1 MRCKTYCDERRP
13 TMLDER
19 QRVLLVEDNEQNLE
33 LAQFLL
39 EEAGL
44 TVEAARNAFEAR
56 QAMTREEPA
65 LVLMDIDLPG
75 IDGLDLVSEI
85 RRKPQWRRL
94 PVVALTAHA
103 MRGDRERFLA
113 GGCNGYISKPIQV
126 SSFVAD
132 VRRYLGVVEDKDD
145 GG

>member
-1 MRCKTYCDERRP
+1 MLEEP
-13 TMLDER
+13 T
-19 QRVLLVEDNEQNLE
+19 RVLLVEDNEQNLE
-33 LAQFLL
+33 LAQYLL

-56 QAMTREEPA
+56 QALTREEPA

-94 PVVALTAHA
+94 PVIALTAHA

-126 SSFVAD
+126 ASFVED
-132 VRRYLGVVEDKDD
+132 VRRYLGVVEDKKD